1 MTSQVDDVEIFVKE
15 HQHDI
20 TAINELPPKIYEY
33 HNTRTKVREPSTIA
47 ITSIKI
53 GTSAPTDD
61 RDDRCDT
68 CNKCDPSQPGWA
80 RLSGIMLC
88 TSYRQMKICTI
99 VLRHGYSDLWT
110 PIRTQLFFHFTN

>member
-1 MTSQVDDVEIFVKE
+1 MMSQVDDMEIFVKE

-47 ITSIKI
+47 ITSIEI

-80 RLSGIMLC
+80 CLNGMVIC
-88 TSYRQMKICTI
+88 TSYGQLKNCTI
-99 VLRHGYSDLWT
+99 VLWQGYEDLLT
-110 PIRTQLFFHFTN
+110 PI